1 MRIDEAISEF
11 LLEQKVRGNSEKTL
25 IDYRQKLGQFRLFI
39 GDVDVSEI
47 SVRRCKEWQLWLMDR
62 DLQTASVQGYVRSA
76 RAFLHWLFLEDLIA
90 EDLCTR
96 FRVPKGQ
103 QKRIDVLTDQEI
115 YLIYSVWPD
124 PGSWVDARNRVIVSL
139 MLDAG
144 LRLSELV
151 TAKRSNLHL
160 RERYLIVDG
169 KGAKQRAVVFGI
181 QTERMLGDYLI
192 RAPEVDPLIISSHF
206 LNHPSAPITGIT
218 GETVK
223 DLFRVIRRRTG
234 IRRLHPHLLR
244 HTFATRY
251 MENGGRERDLQDL
264 LGHTSSK
271 MTQRYV
277 HMAQRSVR
285 REFVNFS
292 PLDRLEDEKNP
303 PTK

>member
-1 MRIDEAISEF
+1 MTIDEAIEEF
-11 LLEQKVRGNSEKTL
+11 MLEQRVRGNAEKTL
-25 IDYRQKLGQFRLFI
+25 IDYRQKLGQFRLYM
-39 GDVDVSEI
+39 GNVDVS
-47 SVRRCKEWQLWLMDR
+47 SLTVRRCKEWQLSLVDR
-62 DLQTASVQGYVRSA
+62 DLETASVQGYIRSA
-76 RAFLHWLFLEDLIA
+76 RAFLHWLFLEDLID

-96 FRVPKGQ
+96 FRVPKGK
-103 QKRIDVLTDQEI
+103 QKRIDVLTDAEI
-115 YLIYSVWPD
+115 LAIYACWPD

-151 TAKRSNLHL
+151 SARRSSLHL

-169 KGAKQRAVVFGI
+169 KGAKQRAVVFGV
-181 QTERMLGDYLI
+181 QTERMLGDYLT
-192 RAPEVDPLIISSHF
+192 RAPQVDPLIINASFLSH
-206 LNHPSAPITGIT
+206 PGTPIGGISQ
-218 GETVK
+218 ETVK

-234 IRRLHPHLLR
+234 IKRLHPHLLR

-251 MENGGRERDLQDL
+251 IENGGRERDLQDL

-277 HMAQRSVR
+277 HLAQKSIRA
-285 REFVNFS
+285 EFVNYS